1 MVGDLVGLTS
11 VNVSRLLCG
20 RLIWCSYFDCV
31 PCEARLVHRRLG
43 IDDLKVVHLMDDG
56 PIRCPLFRWGFL
68 SNDGRNILGVFGTRI
83 FFWEARSRIKSAA

>member
-1 MVGDLVGLTS
+1 MVGLSS

-43 IDDLKVVHLMDDG
+43 IDDLMVIHLMDDG
-56 PIRCPLFRWGFL
+56 PINVFSCGFL
-68 SNDGRNILGVFGTRI
+68 SHLDDLDRLTFLG
-83 FFWEARSRIKSAA
+83 